1 MNRLVIR
8 TMKKN
13 DISFAARCTSGEGW
27 LTETGQDFREF
38 LEHDARGCLIA
49 EWKGRRCGIC
59 IATRY
64 GDRGFIGEMI
74 IRPAFR
80 GKGLGSQV
88 FRRAVDYLLKEGCR
102 SISLDAVPRAASL
115 YEAFGFKK
123 ICRSLRFSGSLS
135 GAPSSRV
142 RAMRS
147 EDFAAVCSLDRNA
160 FGADR
165 SFFLRKRLGENPELA
180 NVRIDDDR
188 ITGYI
193 FGRRRDTLIWAG
205 PWWVE
210 RISGGGAELLQ
221 SFALGAQGAAISL
234 GILEKNAG
242 AVALVRALGFE
253 DKPEASLR
261 MVRGAVEDA
270 PGLSPDLFAIG
281 TPAKG

>member
-1 MNRLVIR
+1 VNRLAVR

-13 DISFAARCTSGEGW
+13 DINFAARCTSGEGW

-38 LEHDARGCLIA
+38 LEHDASGCLIA
-49 EWKGRRCGIC
+49 EWDGRRCGIC
-59 IATRY
+59 IATCY
-64 GDRGFIGEMI
+64 GGKGFIGEMI
-74 IRPAFR
+74 IRPSFR

-88 FRRAVDYLLKEGCR
+88 FSRAVDYLLKRGCR
-102 SISLDAVPRAASL
+102 SVSLDAVPRAASL
-115 YEAFGFKK
+115 YQAFGFRK

-135 GAPSSRV
+135 GFPSSRV

-147 EDFAAVCSLDRNA
+147 EDFAAVCALDRNA

-165 SFFLRKRLGENPELA
+165 SFFLRKRLAENPGLA
-180 NVRIDDDR
+180 NVRIANDR

-193 FGRRRDTLIWAG
+193 FGRRRASLIWAG

-210 RISGGGAELLQ
+210 RKSGDGAELLQ
-221 SFALGAQGAAISL
+221 SFALGAQGKTISL
-234 GILEKNAG
+234 GILETNAG
-242 AVALVRALGFE
+242 AVALVRALGFKE
-253 DKPEASLR
+253 KPEASFR